1 MMKLGRYSLL
11 AACLVAFAPA
21 ARADDAALAAK
32 LVGNWEGKWEFGETG
47 GRLTAKITA
56 SSGNTLKGET
66 KWFATA
72 VGDFSDRFSSAKL
85 KDGKLKVS
93 EQTMDFEATVSE
105 DGSTITGT
113 WTSPMASGPMSL
125 KKKAD

>member
-1 MMKLGRYSLL
+1 
-11 AACLVAFAPA
+11 
-21 ARADDAALAAK
+21 
-32 LVGNWEGKWEFGETG
+32 
-47 GRLTAKITA
+47 
-56 SSGNTLKGET
+56 
-66 KWFATA
+66 

-105 DGSTITGT
+105 DGTTITGT

-125 KKKAD
+125 KKQAE